1 MAIII
6 CLATV
11 LFIMGIIKFVETA
24 YSAPKYDIYIKKD
37 GHLGMRRRGGIT
49 DYGCR
54 EDFSQRFEDDPWSM
68 FRS

>member
-6 CLATV
+6 CLAVV
-11 LFIMGIIKFVETA
+11 LLIMGMIKGVEA
-24 YSAPKYDIYIKKD
+24 LSGGAPKYDLYIKD
-37 GHLGMRRRGGIT
+37 GHLRARSRGGIN

-54 EDFSQRFEDDPWSM
+54 EDFSERFEDDPWSM

>member
-6 CLATV
+6 IILLGLILTISFFVTICDATGPEYELYV
-11 LFIMGIIKFVETA
+11 
-24 YSAPKYDIYIKKD
+24 KK
-37 GHLGMRRRGGIT
+37 GSLKERRRGGIT

-54 EDFSQRFEDDPWSM
+54 EDFSERFEDDPWSM